1 MAGGTFTPRA
11 AGRNTK
17 RESRSVT
24 LTVTQTDD
32 GIVVRDEHGRPPAI
46 ETGPASEDDI
56 DRGLWEIALAGGN
69 ITRALQS
76 LESQGFKGYH
86 RRTLS
91 SWKNGKYR
99 NRYHELLQGRAKAI
113 EERLAQSSMELALE
127 QHEVESAATQQVM
140 ARIGSAD
147 AGEAAMALRNL
158 SGAKAAN
165 IDKAAFL
172 RGRHPDQ
179 ERAKSLRE
187 LARALGRLGVV
198 PDEPVTDATV
208 VDD

>member
-86 RRTLS
+86 
-91 SWKNGKYR
+91 
-99 NRYHELLQGRAKAI
+99 ELLQGRAKAI

-179 ERAKSLRE
+179 ERARSMRE
-187 LARALGRLGVV
+187 IARALGRLGVV